1 MKNLKP
7 KIGMYRELRGRHRS
21 KSNSQYGH
29 LKSIIKI
36 ARKHDVDPEQLVD
49 AIVEAKE
56 NMVSHCGSLMIT
68 LRAIN
73 QDSATFL
80 ITKEEN
86 VVWQCPVNL
95 ESIRNPDL
103 LKNHIQDILRSD
115 PKERERYQKTQQID
129 NLRFGMKGIDVTA
142 KIIEVPPIKTVFSR
156 WGSQCYVS
164 NVKIEDETGSI
175 RLSLWNGQVDKVR
188 VGDEV
193 ELTNCYVSQFAGQP
207 QLRLR
212 RKSSTMS
219 VINHLQREDVP
230 QLASGM
236 VFGTL

>member
-1 MKNLKP
+1 
-7 KIGMYRELRGRHRS
+7 
-21 KSNSQYGH
+21 
-29 LKSIIKI
+29 
-36 ARKHDVDPEQLVD
+36 VDPGQLVD
-49 AIVEAKE
+49 AIVEAGE
-56 NMVSHCGSLMIT
+56 NTVSHCRSLKIT
-68 LRAIN
+68 LRAVN

-103 LKNHIQDILRSD
+103 LKNHIQNILSSD
-115 PKERERYQKTQQID
+115 PTERERYQKMQQID

-142 KIIEVPPIKTVFSR
+142 KIVEVPPIKQVFSR

-164 NVKIEDETGSI
+164 NVMIADETGSI
-175 RLSLWNGQVDKVR
+175 RLSLWNGQADKVR

-212 RKSSTMS
+212 RKRSTMS
-219 VINHLQREDVP
+219 VINHLQREELT
-230 QLASGM
+230 QLAS
-236 VFGTL
+236 